1 MIKIAK
7 KVNISGKVQGVGY
20 RFWLKNKAIKCG
32 LCGWVRNMPNGSV
45 EALLIGKDF
54 DVSQIIKECEL
65 GPNLSFVAK
74 VKIYDVNESYEN
86 KFDIIN

>member
-45 EALLIGKDF
+45 EALLIGKDGSLSCKF
-54 DVSQIIKECEL
+54 S
-65 GPNLSFVAK
+65 NLTINF
-74 VKIYDVNESYEN
+74 SY
-86 KFDIIN
+86 KYFIINIKKRIFIK